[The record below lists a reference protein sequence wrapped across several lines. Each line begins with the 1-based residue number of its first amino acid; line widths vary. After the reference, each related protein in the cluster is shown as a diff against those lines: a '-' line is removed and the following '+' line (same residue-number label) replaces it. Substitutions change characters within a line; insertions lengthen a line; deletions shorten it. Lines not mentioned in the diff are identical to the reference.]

1 MSSQIWQP
9 KDGVLLKSLREEAEI
24 EITSLAHLHC
34 LSKTQVNQLE
44 EGGDSSFYS
53 PEIKLA
59 SGRKLLMYFG
69 QLDPLHAE
77 IKNQKLTIESVSL
90 VQWFW
95 ESQMTWFLNLFKI
108 PSNAQQN
115 PESRG
120 KNGTTTQHTE
130 Q

>member
-9 KDGVLLKSLREEAEI
+9 KDGVLLKRLRKEAEI

-34 LSKTQVNQLE
+34 FSKTKVNQLE

-69 QLDPLHAE
+69 QLDPLHVE
-77 IKNQKLTIESVSL
+77 IKNQELTVESVSL
-90 VQWFW
+90 VQSFW

-108 PSNAQQN
+108 PSNAQRN